1 MLLDNYKFTINLYLT
16 DVIKDVERR
25 VCTIISTS
33 LPSLTASS
41 ERIITKGT
49 QNVILYCVCRINNTD
64 NVTVGPAFWFF
75 DGALVTLTEND
86 GSGNP
91 YLRDNVPSP
100 LIIPSFD
107 YPRDGNYSCGPTTI
121 FDVVSTQGDTITL
134 TLDLPGIYVYLCYL
148 FL

>member
-1 MLLDNYKFTINLYLT
+1 MIKLSINLYLT
-16 DVIKDVERR
+16 DVAKEDVDRR

-41 ERIITKGT
+41 ERIITRGT
-49 QNVILYCVCRINNTD
+49 QNVILYCVCEID
-64 NVTVGPAFWFF
+64 NVVVGPTFWFF

-107 YPRDGNYSCGPTTI
+107 YPHGGNYSCGPTNI
-121 FDVVSTQGDTITL
+121 FDVVSTQRDTITL
-134 TLDLPGIYVYLCYL
+134 TLDLPGTYIRTCMLSVFYNSC
-148 FL
+148 